1 MLRWANAAS
10 TARCDGTVELA
21 GLFFQTP
28 LVFLKPLGFIPRFS
42 RRDKL

>member
-21 GLFFQTP
+21 GLFF
-28 LVFLKPLGFIPRFS
+28 
-42 RRDKL
+42 KLRWSS